1 VAGKNK
7 VYIVR
12 HIFDTFLCYN
22 RNILNIEGNIMK
34 KNILDFILI
43 SSTSIALLTGCTGQE
58 VAPSNATQTGAV
70 TGALAGA
77 VIGYNSGS
85 HSGRNAV
92 VGATLGA
99 LAGGAIG
106 NAVDNNNPE
115 PVETGGWE

>member
-1 VAGKNK
+1 
-7 VYIVR
+7 
-12 HIFDTFLCYN
+12 
-22 RNILNIEGNIMK
+22 MK
-34 KNILDFILI
+34 KNILKILI
-43 SSTSIALLTGCTGQE
+43 TSSTTFTLLTGCTGQE
-58 VAPSNATQTGAV
+58 AMPSNATQTGAA

-92 VGATLGA
+92 VGAALGA

-106 NAVDNNNPE
+106 NAVDSNNPE